1 MKTQQ
6 QIGVRARAARSAAA
20 EEGFTLVL
28 VVLLVALVLI
38 ALAVAAPVVA
48 KDLQR
53 QREVEAQHRG
63 EQYVRAIRL
72 YYRKFHTY
80 PPSMEALESSNN
92 VRFLRKRYI
101 DPLTG
106 KGDWRIIHV
115 GENKTTV
122 KGFFGQPL
130 GGLNTTGA
138 GGLGTASTLGTG
150 FGGATSGSM
159 GSTTIGTT
167 SPLGAGFSGATI
179 GAGTTGTGSSETG
192 SFGTGTSAA
201 GAAGTGSTG
210 SASSTSSTDSS
221 TGGLGQIMGV
231 GPAKTGPSIVD
242 PNEQTTY
249 ETWEFIYDPKIELM
263 YAKSNILGGGMATS
277 QSATGLGTST
287 GTGLTNSTGGTSG
300 TGSTTSGPGTNTP
313 PASSSPFS
321 SLSQ

>member
-1 MKTQQ
+1 VKTQGQ
-6 QIGVRARAARSAAA
+6 NGVRARAARSAGA
-20 EEGFTLVL
+20 EDGFTLVL

-48 KDLQR
+48 KDLER
-53 QREVEAQHRG
+53 QREVEAEHRG
-63 EQYVRAIRL
+63 EEYVRAIRL

-80 PPSMEALESSNN
+80 PPSMEALEGTNN

-106 KGDWRIIHV
+106 KDDWRIIHV

-150 FGGATSGSM
+150 FGGATTGTTGM
-159 GSTTIGTT
+159 TTIGST

-179 GAGTTGTGSSETG
+179 GTGSSGTG
-192 SFGTGTSAA
+192 ATGTSAA
-201 GAAGTGSTG
+201 GSGTGSTD
-210 SASSTSSTDSS
+210 STDSS

-242 PNEQTTY
+242 PNGQTTY

-263 YAKSNILGGGMATS
+263 YAKSNILGGGMAS
-277 QSATGLGTST
+277 SSATGLGTNT
-287 GTGLTNSTGGTSG
+287 GSGSTNSTNG
-300 TGSTTSGPGTNTP
+300 TGSTTTSPGTNTP